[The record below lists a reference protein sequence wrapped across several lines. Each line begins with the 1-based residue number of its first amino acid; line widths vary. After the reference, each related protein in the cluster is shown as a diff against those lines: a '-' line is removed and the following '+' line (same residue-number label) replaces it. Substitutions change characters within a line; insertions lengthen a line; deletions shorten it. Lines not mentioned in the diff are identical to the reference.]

1 MALPYENST
10 SGKNAISEI
19 QKILLGFGASSFGYM
34 EDFAT
39 GDLIVQFAYRDRRVS
54 VRANAKGY
62 AAAWLKEH
70 PHTHRT
76 RGSRQQHEEKALRI
90 GKIAVYSI
98 LRDWIKGQITAV
110 EVGMMSFEGAFLGQL
125 LLPDGQTVLEKA
137 TTSGLLQITDERGEG

>member
-10 SGKNAISEI
+10 SGKNAIGDI
-19 QKILLGFGASSFGYM
+19 QKILVGFGAQSFGYM

-39 GDLIVQFAYRDRRVS
+39 GDLVVQFTYRDRRVS

-62 AAAWLKEH
+62 AMAWLKEH
-70 PHTHRT
+70 PYGSRT
-76 RGSRQQHEEKALRI
+76 RGTKAHHEERALRI
-90 GKIAVYSI
+90 GKVAVYSI

-137 TTSGLLQITDERGEG
+137 TTAGLLQITHQEAD